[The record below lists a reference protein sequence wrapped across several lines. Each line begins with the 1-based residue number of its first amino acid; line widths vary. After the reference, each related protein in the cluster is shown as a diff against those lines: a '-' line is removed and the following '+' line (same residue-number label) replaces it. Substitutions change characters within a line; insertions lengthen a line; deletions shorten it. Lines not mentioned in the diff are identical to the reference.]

1 MLRAVV
7 RAPKHCSAYHPILK
21 TSTSKESHMSTSP
34 NGGDIIIKGSSV
46 EIEFNEQTF
55 SGKGGKYSNKNKSIA
70 SVEVTDHN
78 TNQTQTVTI
87 PANGKCTIRI
97 TTR

>member
-1 MLRAVV
+1 M
-7 RAPKHCSAYHPILK
+7 P
-21 TSTSKESHMSTSP
+21 TSP
-34 NGGDIIIKGSSV
+34 NGGDIIIRGGSV
-46 EIEFNEQTF
+46 EIEFDERTF
-55 SGKGGKYSNKNKSIA
+55 SGQGGKYSNKNKTIA

-78 TNQTQTVTI
+78 TSQTQTVTL

>member
-1 MLRAVV
+1 
-7 RAPKHCSAYHPILK
+7 
-21 TSTSKESHMSTSP
+21 MSTSP
-34 NGGDIIIKGSSV
+34 NGADIIIKGGSV

-55 SGKGGKYSNKNKSIA
+55 SGKGGKYSNKDKSIA
-70 SVEVTDHN
+70 SVEITDQN
-78 TNQTQTVTI
+78 SNKTQTVTL

>member
-1 MLRAVV
+1 MSSPT
-7 RAPKHCSAYHPILK
+7 APA
-21 TSTSKESHMSTSP
+21 
-34 NGGDIIIKGSSV
+34 DDVIIIKGGSV
-46 EIEFNEQTF
+46 EIQFSEQSF
-55 SGKGGKYSNKNKSIA
+55 PGQGGKHSNKDKKIA

>member
-1 MLRAVV
+1 M
-7 RAPKHCSAYHPILK
+7 
-21 TSTSKESHMSTSP
+21 STTSP
-34 NGGDIIIKGSSV
+34 NGADIIIKGGSV

-55 SGKGGKYSNKNKSIA
+55 KGQGGKYSNKDKSIA
-70 SVEVTDHN
+70 SVEITDHN
-78 TNQTQTVTI
+78 SNKTQTVTI